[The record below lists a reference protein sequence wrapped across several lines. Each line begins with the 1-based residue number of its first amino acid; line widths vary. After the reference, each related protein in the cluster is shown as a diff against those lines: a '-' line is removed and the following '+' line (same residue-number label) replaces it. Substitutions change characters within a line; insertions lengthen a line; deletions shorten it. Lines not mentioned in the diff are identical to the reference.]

1 MPHITAVMIKTD
13 RNSESLLESPDLMR
27 TTRWTFHVEPRH
39 ISYIRYTLE
48 TYDGMLT
55 VTTLDPAL
63 SVIELNIAPGFED
76 LAKAVL
82 HALEQEEGIKLC
94 KNGALK
100 TFFIKTMGCQMNE
113 YDSDYVAQ
121 LLINNG
127 LVAVNTPE
135 KADLILVNTCT
146 VRAKPDQKAYSFLG
160 RIHPLKQKN
169 RNIVIGVMG
178 CLAQKQGKSI
188 IDRFPYVD
196 MVIGTREIGR
206 VAELYREIANTGK
219 RKKAVATSLDKDI
232 PSSIFSPGYFQN
244 KVTGFI
250 SIMQGCN
257 NFCTYC
263 NVPYVRGREIC
274 RPVEDI
280 VKETENL
287 VSQGIKD
294 ITLLGQNVN
303 SYTWKGKT
311 GKRHDFASLLKEIS
325 QKDGL
330 CRLRFTTSHPKDLSD
345 RLIFCFAELGNLC
358 NHIHLPFQSGSNS
371 ILSRMKRGY
380 TREQYLDLTRKLR
393 EAKEDIAITSDVIVG
408 FPGETDQDFE
418 MTLDLV
424 RQVQF
429 DSLFSFKYSD
439 RKGTVAEK
447 MDPKVQEEEKS
458 QRLVILQKIQQQITL
473 QKNRM
478 LEGSRQEVLV
488 EGFSKRGKQFSGRT
502 TTGKIVN
509 FSSDNTHIGD
519 IVNVLIKRASVNS
532 LLGEKAL

>member
-1 MPHITAVMIKTD
+1 MH
-13 RNSESLLESPDLMR
+13 
-27 TTRWTFHVEPRH
+27 TTRWTFCVEPKH

-48 TYDGMLT
+48 SYDGILT

-63 SVIELNIAPGFED
+63 SLIELKIAPGCED
-76 LAKAVL
+76 ITRAVL
-82 HALEQEEGIKLC
+82 HALEQEEGIKLIE
-94 KNGALK
+94 NGAAK

-127 LVAVNTPE
+127 LVPTDVPE
-135 KADLILVNTCT
+135 KADIILINTCT

-160 RIHPLKQKN
+160 RVHVLKQKN
-169 RNIVIGVMG
+169 HNMVIGVIG
-178 CLAQKQGKSI
+178 CLAQKQGKTI

-196 MVIGTREIGR
+196 MVIGPREIGEI
-206 VAELYREIANTGK
+206 AKLYRKIADTGK
-219 RKKAVATSLDKDI
+219 RKKLVATSLDRDI
-232 PSSIFSPGYFQN
+232 PPLVFSPGYFQN
-244 KVTGFI
+244 RVTGFI

-263 NVPYVRGREIC
+263 SVPYVRGREVC
-274 RPVEDI
+274 RSSDDI
-280 VKETENL
+280 LKEAEHL

-303 SYTWKGKT
+303 SYIWTGKT
-311 GKRHDFASLLKEIS
+311 GKQYDFASLLKEVS
-325 QKDGL
+325 QKHEL

-345 RLIFCFAELGNLC
+345 RLIACFADLKNLC
-358 NHIHLPFQSGSNS
+358 NHIHLPVQSGSNR
-371 ILSRMKRGY
+371 ILSRMKRRY
-380 TREQYLDLTRKLR
+380 TREQYLDLIRKLR
-393 EAKEDIAITSDVIVG
+393 EAREDIAITSDIIVG

-429 DSLFSFKYSD
+429 DSIFSFKYSD

-447 MDPKVQEEEKS
+447 MDFKVEEEKKS
-458 QRLVILQKIQQQITL
+458 QRLRVLQEIQKQITL
-473 QKNRM
+473 EKNKM
-478 LEGSRQEVLV
+478 LEGTCQEVLV
-488 EGFSKRGKQFSGRT
+488 EGFSKRGRQFSGRT

-509 FSSDNTHIGD
+509 FSSDNTHIGTF
-519 IVNVLIKRASVNS
+519 VNVLIKKAFVNS
-532 LLGEKAL
+532 LLGEKKDMDPWQ